1 LGAAVVEDV
10 ASGLE
15 ENEEMVDGAIGFGL
29 RVIWMCVDGENEDM
43 ADGPVGGSL
52 HFEVNVAVW
61 IGESVCSL
69 SRAYVSKND
78 DSPYLYCARRPSRRR

>member
-1 LGAAVVEDV
+1 MGADVVEDV
-10 ASGLE
+10 VSGLE

-29 RVIWMCVDGENEDM
+29 RVIWMCVDGENEDI

-52 HFEVNVAVW
+52 NLEVKVAVW

-69 SRAYVSKND
+69 S
-78 DSPYLYCARRPSRRR
+78 